1 MKQLFVKLQLPTI
14 ELTVKSKDAS
24 GTKDYMLVGFKRY
37 NVEDSQK
44 QLKQLQ
50 HLLEAQVESIE
61 ENDRIETTELDLY
74 IASQIVYIKQANL
87 VYIEDGKETNLQI
100 PDTRKA
106 KPIADL
112 WETSEDCLSVLVDL
126 YLASSPTRSAL
137 TSSLQHAL
145 VNSDFDNGEL
155 KN

>member
-1 MKQLFVKLQLPTI
+1 MKQLYVKLSTPII
-14 ELTVKSKDAS
+14 ELSVKSKDAS
-24 GTKDYMLVGFKRY
+24 GTKDSMLVGFKRY
-37 NVEDSQK
+37 KVEDSQK

-50 HLLEAQVESIE
+50 HLLEAQVESIQDTDE
-61 ENDRIETTELDLY
+61 IETTELDLY

-87 VYIEDGKETNLQI
+87 VYIEDGKETTLQI

-112 WETSEDCLSVLVDL
+112 WEGSDECLSVLVDL
-126 YLASSPTRSAL
+126 YLSSSPTRSAL